1 MGIEYEEMNER
12 IGFVVTQSNAV
23 PEYVSCCCVKVLYR
37 QEGHNTGILYTTF
50 KQSIDL
56 PLHKDGDYLVEVRAQ
71 SKGGDGAVAQVRISG
86 KLFCQEHTC
95 ADVLHVPRVHGLI

>member
-1 MGIEYEEMNER
+1 MRHGLILYLKTP
-12 IGFVVTQSNAV
+12 I
-23 PEYVSCCCVKVLYR
+23 CCCLKVLYR
-37 QEGHNTGILYTTF
+37 RDGHSTGILYTTP

-86 KLFCQEHTC
+86 KLSVKTH
-95 ADVLHVPRVHGLI
+95 LH